1 MSDRSL
7 KIAGLSPEKMELLAR
22 RLRQTLR
29 TNSSAFPLSQGQRRL
44 WFLNQ
49 LEPGSTFYNITAAAR
64 VKGHLN
70 FDAMVRSFN
79 KIVERHH
86 ILRTTFSNQQGE
98 PVQSVN
104 PELAVRIPLLDLSE
118 LPVSE
123 REHEAMMFAIQE
135 ARRPFDLSH
144 GPLLRFSALRMAQD
158 EHILLLI
165 MHHIISDAW
174 SIGVLLKELAILYSS
189 YANGLVPSLPALA
202 VQYGDYAVWE
212 REWLKG
218 GVLAEQVSYW
228 QRQLAGAPPLLS
240 LRPGQLRPAVQSYQG
255 AHQKFVIEAGVAEGL
270 KSLSRQEGVTLFMT
284 LLAGFQTLLHFYS
297 GETDIV
303 VGTDVANRSRAEVE
317 GLIGFFVNQ
326 LVLRTDLSGAPRW
339 RELLGR
345 VREVALGAYGHQ
357 DVPFDKLV
365 EVLKP
370 VRNLSYAPLF
380 QVKLVLRNR
389 ESEERRLGNLEWEM
403 VEVETGTAQFD
414 LVVNMMS
421 TAAGLVGMVEYNTGL
436 FDAGWVQRMLGH
448 YQLLLGA
455 VVAQPEIRLSRLQ
468 ELLATAD
475 KQQQIVEETK
485 LVEMNLNKLRTAK
498 RREILETID
507 A

>member
-1 MSDRSL
+1 MCARSMLNKKPAPALNIIPALFSTPFSPDPGENRNTFKRQNKMSDRSL

-70 FDAMVRSFN
+70 FDAMVRSFD

-174 SIGVLLKELAILYSS
+174 SIGVLLKEL
-189 YANGLVPSLPALA
+189 
-202 VQYGDYAVWE
+202 
-212 REWLKG
+212 
-218 GVLAEQVSYW
+218 
-228 QRQLAGAPPLLS
+228 
-240 LRPGQLRPAVQSYQG
+240 
-255 AHQKFVIEAGVAEGL
+255 
-270 KSLSRQEGVTLFMT
+270 
-284 LLAGFQTLLHFYS
+284 
-297 GETDIV
+297 
-303 VGTDVANRSRAEVE
+303 
-317 GLIGFFVNQ
+317 
-326 LVLRTDLSGAPRW
+326 
-339 RELLGR
+339 
-345 VREVALGAYGHQ
+345 
-357 DVPFDKLV
+357 
-365 EVLKP
+365 
-370 VRNLSYAPLF
+370 
-380 QVKLVLRNR
+380 
-389 ESEERRLGNLEWEM
+389 
-403 VEVETGTAQFD
+403 
-414 LVVNMMS
+414 
-421 TAAGLVGMVEYNTGL
+421 
-436 FDAGWVQRMLGH
+436 
-448 YQLLLGA
+448 
-455 VVAQPEIRLSRLQ
+455 
-468 ELLATAD
+468 
-475 KQQQIVEETK
+475 
-485 LVEMNLNKLRTAK
+485 
-498 RREILETID
+498 
-507 A
+507 